1 MGRDE
6 NMGSFVLRLVAQM
19 VMNFVIGLF
28 GAFVGFIWY
37 LGGIIWSFQPVRFN
51 LFLLSSKDVVVFSHL
66 SSLVLM
72 RMRMNLW
79 RHTYT
84 HTHTQPCEAGYTEN
98 IYE

>member
-1 MGRDE
+1 MLFGGIRFAMGRDE

-51 LFLLSSKDVVVFSHL
+51 LFLLSSKDVVVFSH
-66 SSLVLM
+66 
-72 RMRMNLW
+72 
-79 RHTYT
+79 TYL
-84 HTHTQPCEAGYTEN
+84 HWS
-98 IYE
+98 